1 MTKSAL
7 YCFSSIPQAA
17 ASVYFYDFNKD
28 KNDGLKYKVE
38 EIIKILK
45 DNSFNPLQ
53 TNSYDISSFADG
65 AYPFYVKIN
74 NSKKVDTIYFELRN
88 NCGWASSMFF
98 ERPERLIKEREM
110 KKNMPEGYQLDMTL
124 APAMAV
130 KFKLRNQKG
139 YFSLEIPKARCHIM
153 KNDST
158 VELIAHHILKQLKAL
173 EPEAKL
179 EVKAFEGVNKG
190 AIANG

>member
-88 NCGWASSMFF
+88 SCGWGSSMFF
-98 ERPERLIKEREM
+98 ERPERLVKEREM
-110 KKNMPEGYQLDMTL
+110 KKNALKPGGGFVGCSRVLPNE
-124 APAMAV
+124 
-130 KFKLRNQKG
+130 LRTYRSRGNRG
-139 YFSLEIPKARCHIM
+139 LNWPTPFM
-153 KNDST
+153 
-158 VELIAHHILKQLKAL
+158 ILYR
-173 EPEAKL
+173 
-179 EVKAFEGVNKG
+179 EVGV
-190 AIANG
+190 

>member
-53 TNSYDISSFADG
+53 TNS
-65 AYPFYVKIN
+65 
-74 NSKKVDTIYFELRN
+74 
-88 NCGWASSMFF
+88 
-98 ERPERLIKEREM
+98 
-110 KKNMPEGYQLDMTL
+110 
-124 APAMAV
+124 
-130 KFKLRNQKG
+130 
-139 YFSLEIPKARCHIM
+139 
-153 KNDST
+153 
-158 VELIAHHILKQLKAL
+158 
-173 EPEAKL
+173 
-179 EVKAFEGVNKG
+179 
-190 AIANG
+190 

>member
-1 MTKSAL
+1 MKKSAL

-45 DNSFNPLQ
+45 NNSFKPLQ

-74 NSKKVDTIYFELRN
+74 SSKKIDTIYFELKN
-88 NCGWASSMFF
+88 NCGWGSSMFF
-98 ERPERLIKEREM
+98 ERPERLVKEREM
-110 KKNMPEGYQLDMTL
+110 KKNMPEDYQLDMPL
-124 APAMAV
+124 APATAV
-130 KFKLRNQKG
+130 KFKLRNRKA
-139 YFSLEIPKARCHIM
+139 YNSLENWTIDGNEFIKNKKAIKKRLG
-153 KNDST
+153 DL
-158 VELIAHHILKQLKAL
+158 LIRSNLI
-173 EPEAKL
+173 
-179 EVKAFEGVNKG
+179 V
-190 AIANG
+190 